1 MRGRWNMMDWELQ
14 KWKQELSA
22 AIVRLSQNKLYQE
35 DFTHLDVCPANLID
49 ALRDI
54 GWEDDELEN
63 NGWQNDCWTYFSHDD
78 YDFVLVLYYCGHT
91 FELKLYRAD
100 SDD

>member
-49 ALRDI
+49 ALRDM
-54 GWEDDELEN
+54 GWEDDELED
-63 NGWQNDCWTYFSHDD
+63 NGWQNDCWTYFSHDA

-91 FELKLYRAD
+91 FELKLYRRD
-100 SDD
+100 IDN

>member
-35 DFTHLDVCPANLID
+35 DFTHLDVCPPTLLMHCEIWVGKMMN
-49 ALRDI
+49 
-54 GWEDDELEN
+54 
-63 NGWQNDCWTYFSHDD
+63 
-78 YDFVLVLYYCGHT
+78 
-91 FELKLYRAD
+91 
-100 SDD
+100 

>member
-1 MRGRWNMMDWELQ
+1 MRGRWNMMDWELE
-14 KWKQELSA
+14 KWKQELTA
-22 AIVRLSQNKLYQE
+22 AIARLSYNKQHQE

-49 ALRDI
+49 ALRDM
-54 GWEDDELEN
+54 GWEDD
-63 NGWQNDCWTYFSHDD
+63 GWQNDCWTYFSHYD

-100 SDD
+100 NDD

>member
-22 AIVRLSQNKLYQE
+22 AIARLSREKSYEEN
-35 DFTHLDVCPANLID
+35 FTHLDVCPANLID
-49 ALRDI
+49 ALRDM
-54 GWEDDELEN
+54 GWEDDELED
-63 NGWQNDCWTYFSHDD
+63 NGWQNDCD

-100 SDD
+100 NDN